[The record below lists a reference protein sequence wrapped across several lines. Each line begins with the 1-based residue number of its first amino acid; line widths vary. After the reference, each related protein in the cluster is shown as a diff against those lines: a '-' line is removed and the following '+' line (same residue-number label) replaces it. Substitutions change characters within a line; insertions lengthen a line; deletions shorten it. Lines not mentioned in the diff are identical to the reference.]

1 MRWRPFIVG
10 LATAWFGLSSP
21 AWAILI
27 IEKAP
32 GAVPVGGYLV
42 SNDGKTL
49 KMKTLLPDGKE
60 RIKDYDVS
68 KIDIVHQIDVDR
80 LKKLDKNDPKAYHE
94 YAEALADKK
103 LADDPEAKDMAR
115 RLFLVS
121 AYLDPRQFGQS
132 ALLSMSS
139 LAGTEA
145 EARRCRAMAFLLDP
159 KGDADALKPAPRPKT
174 PTGALQDFEK
184 ALQSYRTGQ
193 IANAKKLA
201 GANDMDM
208 DFSKAAGGIDKATF
222 LQWCTDAEGLTGNP
236 PEDRLRRVLRAELWI
251 IDQLS
256 HGDAGDKTNAGETK
270 WSSILQARQT
280 KPVSLLSLETIA
292 DDIDPHKCV
301 YRDGKWVVP

>member
-1 MRWRPFIVG
+1 MG
-10 LATAWFGLSSP
+10 WFGLSSP

-27 IEKAP
+27 VEQTP

-49 KMKTLLPDGKE
+49 RMKMLLPDGKE
-60 RIKDYDVS
+60 KIKDYELS
-68 KIDIVHQIDVDR
+68 KIDIIHQIDANR
-80 LKKLDKNDPKAYHE
+80 LKKLDKNDPKAYYD
-94 YAEALADKK
+94 YAEELANKK
-103 LADDPEAKDMAR
+103 LDADPEAKDTAR
-115 RLFLVS
+115 RLFLIA
-121 AYLDPRQFGQS
+121 AYLDRRQFGQG
-132 ALLSMSS
+132 ALLGMSS

-159 KGDADALKPAPRPKT
+159 KDDADALKPAPMPKA

-201 GANDMDM
+201 NAKDMDM

-222 LQWCTDAEGLTGNP
+222 LQWCTDADGLTGNP
-236 PEDRLRRVLRAELWI
+236 PEDRMRRILMAELWV
-251 IDQLS
+251 IDQLP
-256 HGDAGDKTNAGETK
+256 HGDTGDKTNAGETK
-270 WSSILQARQT
+270 WSSILQARQI

-292 DDIDPHKCV
+292 DDIDPRKCL
-301 YRDGKWVVP
+301 YLDGKWVVP

>member
-1 MRWRPFIVG
+1 MRWRPFLLG
-10 LATAWFGLSSP
+10 LAMAWFGLSSP
-21 AWAILI
+21 VWAILL

-32 GAVPVGGYLV
+32 GAVPVGGYLA

-49 KMKTLLPDGKE
+49 KIKMLSPDGKE
-60 RIKDYDVS
+60 KTKDYDLS
-68 KIDIVHQIDVDR
+68 KIDIIHQLDVDR
-80 LKKLDKNDPKAYHE
+80 LKKLDKNDPKAYYD
-94 YAEALADKK
+94 YAEELANKK
-103 LADDPEAKDMAR
+103 LADDPEAKDTAR
-115 RLFLVS
+115 RLFLIA
-121 AYLDPRQFGQS
+121 AYLDQRQFGRS
-132 ALLSMSS
+132 ALLGMSS

-159 KGDADALKPAPRPKT
+159 KGDADALKPPPMPKI
-174 PTGALQDFEK
+174 PTSALQDFEK

-201 GANDMDM
+201 NSIDMDM

-222 LQWCTDAEGLTGNP
+222 LQWCTDAEGQIGSP
-236 PEDRLRRVLRAELWI
+236 PEDRLRRILRAELWV

-270 WSSILQARQT
+270 WSSILQARQNKLVT
-280 KPVSLLSLETIA
+280 PLSLETIA